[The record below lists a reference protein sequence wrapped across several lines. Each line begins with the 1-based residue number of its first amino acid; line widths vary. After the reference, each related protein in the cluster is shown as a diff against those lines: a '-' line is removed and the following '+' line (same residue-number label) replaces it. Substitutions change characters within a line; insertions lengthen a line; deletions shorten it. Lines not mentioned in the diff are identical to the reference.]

1 MPFEFDLHGW
11 FAGGVAE
18 SGLRTVP
25 TAPPS
30 QSTTTTEGQP
40 RANWT
45 GTAWVMRPYV
55 EPPPEP
61 EPQPVVA
68 PRVVSVLGFR
78 SRFTPAEKAAIEW
91 AAVDRP
97 DQPEAQR
104 MQAAALRAT
113 LADQAAAQ
121 FIHLDDPATVVGVQ
135 GLEAL
140 GIIEPGRALEIL
152 TAPIQP
158 EELP

>member
-11 FAGGVAE
+11 YAGGVAAA
-18 SGLRTVP
+18 GLRTVP

-30 QSTTTTEGQP
+30 QSTTTTEGEP

-91 AAVDRP
+91 AAVDRT

>member
-11 FAGGVAE
+11 FAGGVAAA
-18 SGLRTVP
+18 GLRTV
-25 TAPPS
+25 TMAPPS

-45 GTAWVMRPYV
+45 GTAWVMLPYV
-55 EPPPEP
+55 APPPEP
-61 EPQPVVA
+61 GPQPVAA
-68 PRVVSVLGFR
+68 PRIVSVLGFR
-78 SRFTPAEKAAIEW
+78 RRFTSAEKAAIEW

-121 FIHLDDPATVVGVQ
+121 FIHLDDPDTVQ
-135 GLEAL
+135 GVLGLKAMGVLTLE
-140 GIIEPGRALEIL
+140 RANAIL
-152 TAPIQP
+152 SSPVQM

>member
-11 FAGGVAE
+11 FAGGVAAA
-18 SGLRTVP
+18 GLRTV
-25 TAPPS
+25 TMAPPS
-30 QSTTTTEGQP
+30 QSTTTTEGEP

-61 EPQPVVA
+61 EQQPVVA

-78 SRFTPAEKAAIEW
+78 RRFTPAEKAAIEW

-97 DQPEAQR
+97 DQPEAKR

-113 LADQAAAQ
+113 LADQAAATY
-121 FIHLDDPATVVGVQ
+121 INLDDPDTMQGVQ
-135 GLEAL
+135 GLESV
-140 GIIEPGRALEIL
+140 GILAPGRSAEIL

>member
-1 MPFEFDLHGW
+1 MPFKYDLHGW
-11 FAGGVAE
+11 FVGGVPDAE
-18 SGLRTVP
+18 LRTVP
-25 TAPPS
+25 MAPPS
-30 QSTTTTEGQP
+30 QTTTTTEGQP

-140 GIIEPGRALEIL
+140 GIIEPGRALAIL
-152 TAPIQP
+152 DTPIEP
-158 EELP
+158 KELP

>member
-1 MPFEFDLHGW
+1 MPFKYDLFGW
-11 FAGGVAE
+11 FAGGVATDE
-18 SGLRTVP
+18 PRTVP
-25 TAPPS
+25 MAPPS
-30 QSTTTTEGQP
+30 QSTTSTEGEP
-40 RANWT
+40 RANWN
-45 GTAWVMRPYV
+45 GLAWVMLPYV
-55 EPPPEP
+55 AAPPPPEP
-61 EPQPVVA
+61 EHQHA
-68 PRVVSVLGFR
+68 PRILSVLGFR
-78 SRFTPAEKAAIEW
+78 RRFTQEEKAAIEW

-97 DQPEAQR
+97 ELPEGQR

-121 FIHLDDPATVVGVQ
+121 FIHLDDPATVAGVQ

-152 TAPIQP
+152 NAPIQP

>member
-1 MPFEFDLHGW
+1 LPFEFDLHGW
-11 FAGGVAE
+11 FAGGTAAD
-18 SGLRTVP
+18 GLRTVP
-25 TAPPS
+25 MAPPS

-40 RANWT
+40 RANWS

-55 EPPPEP
+55 APPPEP
-61 EPQPVVA
+61 EPQPETA
-68 PRVVSVLGFR
+68 PRIVSVLWFR
-78 SRFTPAEKAAIEW
+78 RRFTPAEKAAIEW
-91 AAVDRP
+91 ASVDRP

-113 LADQAAAQ
+113 LADQAAAK
-121 FIHLDDPATVVGVQ
+121 FIHLEDPATEAGVQ

-140 GIIEPGRALEIL
+140 GIIAPGRALEIV

>member
-11 FAGGVAE
+11 FTGGIAAA
-18 SGLRTVP
+18 GLRTVP
-25 TAPPS
+25 MAPPS
-30 QSTTTTEGQP
+30 QSTTTTEGEP

-45 GTAWVMRPYV
+45 GTAWVMRPYMA
-55 EPPPEP
+55 PPPEP
-61 EPQPVVA
+61 EPQPVEVS
-68 PRVVSVLGFR
+68 RIVSVLGFR
-78 SRFTPAEKAAIEW
+78 RRFTPAEKAAIEW

>member
-11 FAGGVAE
+11 FAGGTAAD
-18 SGLRTVP
+18 GLRTVP

-30 QSTTTTEGQP
+30 QSTTTTEGEP

-55 EPPPEP
+55 ALPPEP
-61 EPQPVVA
+61 EPQPVEVS
-68 PRVVSVLGFR
+68 RIVSVFGFR
-78 SRFTPAEKAAIEW
+78 RRFTPSEKAAIEW

>member
-11 FAGGVAE
+11 FAGGTAAD
-18 SGLRTVP
+18 GLRTVP
-25 TAPPS
+25 MAPPS
-30 QSTTTTEGQP
+30 QSTTTTEGEP

-61 EPQPVVA
+61 EPQPVA
-68 PRVVSVLGFR
+68 EPRIVSVLGFR
-78 SRFTPAEKAAIEW
+78 RRFTPAEKAAIEW

-152 TAPIQP
+152 NNPIQP

>member
-1 MPFEFDLHGW
+1 MPFKYDLHGW
-11 FAGGVAE
+11 FVGGVPDAE
-18 SGLRTVP
+18 LRTVP
-25 TAPPS
+25 MAPPS
-30 QSTTTTEGQP
+30 QTTTTTEGQP

-140 GIIEPGRALEIL
+140 GIIEPGRALVIL
-152 TAPIQP
+152 DTPIEP
-158 EELP
+158 KELP

>member
-11 FAGGVAE
+11 FAGGTAAD
-18 SGLRTVP
+18 GLRTVP
-25 TAPPS
+25 MAPPS
-30 QSTTTTEGQP
+30 QSTTTTEGEP

-121 FIHLDDPATVVGVQ
+121 FIHLDDPVTVVGVQ

-140 GIIEPGRALEIL
+140 GIIEPGRALAIL
-152 TAPIQP
+152 DTPIEP
-158 EELP
+158 KELP

>member
-1 MPFEFDLHGW
+1 MPFKYDLHGW
-11 FAGGVAE
+11 FVGGVPDAE
-18 SGLRTVP
+18 LRTVP
-25 TAPPS
+25 MAPPS
-30 QSTTTTEGQP
+30 QTTTTTEGEP

-55 EPPPEP
+55 APPPEP
-61 EPQPVVA
+61 EPQPVEVSSI
-68 PRVVSVLGFR
+68 VSVLGFR
-78 SRFTPAEKAAIEW
+78 RRFTLTEKAAIEW

-140 GIIEPGRALEIL
+140 GIIAPGRALEIL

>member
-1 MPFEFDLHGW
+1 MPFKYDLHGW

-140 GIIEPGRALEIL
+140 GIIAPGRALEIL
-152 TAPIQP
+152 NNPIQP